1 MNSTQ
6 SNARFL
12 FDLYANWSRRMHENP
27 NMTIEDFR
35 SMFDEWHQPTLEPD
49 KVSYKF
55 DVVAGVEGLWVYPE
69 DADLSKVIIYTHGG
83 GFAVGSSASHRKLV
97 GHLAKHLGVSAFVV
111 DYRRSPEHVFPAQIQ
126 DVTAVYKE
134 LLQCGFVAKNMLTA
148 GDSAGGNLAISTV
161 LNLRNEGI
169 ELPGAVITLSPW
181 LDMEHKG
188 ETLISNDDTDV
199 LITVDLLKSMSQMF
213 LGEHGDAENPLANPL
228 KANYQVFPRLYIN
241 AGSVE
246 SLVDNATRLAD
257 IAKKEGVDVTLS
269 VVDNMQHVFPFLAG
283 RASEADQ
290 ELAKI
295 AQWFK
300 A

>member
-1 MNSTQ
+1 MNSNQ
-6 SNARFL
+6 DNAQFL
-12 FDLYANWSRRMHENP
+12 FDLYANWSRRMQENP

-35 SMFDEWHQPTLEPD
+35 SMFDEWHQPTLEPED
-49 KVSYKF
+49 VSYKS
-55 DVVAGVEGLWVYPE
+55 DVVAGVEGLWVYPK

-83 GFAVGSSASHRKLV
+83 GFAVGSSASHRKLA

-134 LLQCGFVAKNMLTA
+134 LLHRGFAAKNMLTA

-161 LNLRNEGI
+161 LKLCDEGI
-169 ELPGAVITLSPW
+169 ELPGAVIAFSPW
-181 LDMEHKG
+181 LDMEHTG
-188 ETLISNDDTDV
+188 ETLISNDATDA
-199 LITVDLLKSMSQMF
+199 LITVDLLKGMSQMF
-213 LGEHGDAENPLANPL
+213 LGEHGDPANPLANPL
-228 KANYQVFPRLYIN
+228 KANYQGFPRLYIN

-283 RASEADQ
+283 RASEADN